1 MGCAGSKHQEPKK
14 EKKKSTTEIV
24 TDAQVTNTSALL
36 VTKETKFTHLVH
48 STISS
53 ENFQVQTVSSTS
65 RYANVQHNIR
75 LTKLFSLIYSTQ
87 PVQCNYDLSNNA
99 YVLVFRNDKFDPMH
113 SRQVSANDMKQIKEF
128 CQHYRCDRLDINEN
142 NTIAEINS
150 KMEEI
155 SERDFTTYSCLI
167 VFIMGSK
174 FGSATIL
181 ANDGEYYSFKHYVL
195 ECCTT
200 NRTLDI
206 KPKLF
211 IILTGEQDNTTP
223 STIETIKPCMSFK
236 LDTMIF
242 ESSYQGTASFR
253 DMKKGNFFMQFF
265 LRLVHKHNRESIMK
279 IYPLLYREFL
289 RRSIPQ
295 TPTLTTT
302 LRKDLILGH
311 LLKPCENMPTIPH
324 EPSMLREVY
333 DLSNDAYVLVFHNDE
348 FEDSA
353 FNRPGS
359 AKDMERIQ
367 QVLQHYRCDKLDIN
381 ENKSKE
387 YVQQKMAEIS
397 QKDFTPY
404 SCLIVFIMSHG
415 SINDTILASDGKWF
429 YFQEDIVDKCT
440 SNRTFN
446 GKPKLLVLQAC
457 RGNDR
462 IVVDAIPPRSDKV
475 DLVIFQSTYQAQA
488 PTMTA
493 SLRKDLIFGNLLR

>member
-65 RYANVQHNIR
+65 
-75 LTKLFSLIYSTQ
+75 STQ

-440 SNRTFN
+440 SNRTLD

-475 DLVIFQSTYQAQA
+475 DLVIFQSTYQGKI
-488 PTMTA
+488 
-493 SLRKDLIFGNLLR
+493 S